1 MDKDMKMDT
10 LSSHLSEPL
19 SAAAAALAENLLQ
32 SEPFVRYHQADRLLH
47 EDQQAARLLA
57 EFSKLQQ
64 DIRTRQYSE
73 KITEEDI
80 KRLRQLQTD
89 VATNIVIQDQGL
101 KQEMAVAFLKE
112 VNQEISSLLGVDF
125 ASLTRRSGGCC

>member
-1 MDKDMKMDT
+1 MDKDMKMDAP
-10 LSSHLSEPL
+10 LINLSEPL
-19 SAAAAALAENLLQ
+19 STAVAVLAENLLQ
-32 SEPFVRYHQADRLLH
+32 SEPFVRYHQADRVLH
-47 EDQQAARLLA
+47 EDQQATRLL
-57 EFSKLQQ
+57 EGFLKLQQ

-73 KITEEDI
+73 KISAEDI
-80 KRLRQLQTD
+80 QRLRQLQTD

-125 ASLTRRSGGCC
+125 ASLTRRQGGCC

>member
-1 MDKDMKMDT
+1 MDKDMKKDSP
-10 LSSHLSEPL
+10 LSNLSEPL
-19 SAAAAALAENLLQ
+19 SAATAALAENIMQ

-47 EDQQAARLLA
+47 EDQQATRLLE
-57 EFSKLQQ
+57 EFLVLQQ
-64 DIRTRQYSE
+64 KIRTSQYSE
-73 KITEEDI
+73 KISEEDI

-89 VATNIVIQDQGL
+89 VATNIMIQDQGL

>member
-1 MDKDMKMDT
+1 MDSP
-10 LSSHLSEPL
+10 LSNLSEPL

-47 EDQQAARLLA
+47 EDQQATRLLE

-125 ASLTRRSGGCC
+125 ASLTRRSSGCC